1 MKAKKHGS
9 LLQSLLLL
17 SFLLNACSSQPAV
30 PVDLLP
36 TATASQTP
44 PPTATVI
51 PSPTISPEVIAMQE
65 QIAGDT
71 KNFTLNTEGKL
82 EYKGVTYNG
91 LTYGEDKNWHLTL
104 ADGTEVTLTPDE
116 VSMSDENGFSPDGYR
131 YDEEKGVFDVA
142 YTIEQLA
149 KMKPNEIAAL
159 APDTSVEGYTNGGI
173 STMKGKMN
181 LVKYYD
187 AKGELAS
194 VYDLTTGLFETPEQ
208 AGIIELDLTDGNKR
222 EMLAFYDEQELV
234 DYLSANSQWQT
245 GDRMSFM
252 DKVWRGEKSKSYV
265 DWIKKIPGQTWKFDI
280 ANPWEGE
287 SFVWLSLDDLGSTGG
302 ALVTFLDTDGE
313 FDSVYVDAEV
323 TELTNR
329 LESAQFTEPIKE

>member
-1 MKAKKHGS
+1 
-9 LLQSLLLL
+9 
-17 SFLLNACSSQPAV
+17 
-30 PVDLLP
+30 
-36 TATASQTP
+36 
-44 PPTATVI
+44 
-51 PSPTISPEVIAMQE
+51 MQE
-65 QIAGDT
+65 QIAGIT
-71 KNFTLNTEGKL
+71 QNLALNTDGKL
-82 EYKGVTYNG
+82 EYKGVTYDG
-91 LTYGEDKNWHLTL
+91 LTYGEDGNWHLTL
-104 ADGTEVTLTPDE
+104 ADGTEVTLAPDE
-116 VSMSDENGFSPDGYR
+116 VSMDDEYGFSANGYR

-252 DKVWRGEKSKSYV
+252 DNVNKSKEAYSY
-265 DWIKKIPGQTWKFDI
+265 IAELKKILGRKIKYGI

-287 SFVWLSLDDLGSTGG
+287 SFVWLSLADMESTGG
-302 ALVTFLDTDGE
+302 ALVKFLDTDGE
-313 FDSVYVDAEV
+313 FDCIYVDAEV
-323 TELTNR
+323 TELKNE
-329 LESAQFTEPIKE
+329 LQSAQFTKPIKE